1 MLSNK
6 YCKIINTSLG
16 QKFYET
22 VVLTV
27 MAASKNIVCLQDTR
41 SNKYWIK
48 TLKKRLFQRTRRRGG
63 RMKNC
68 SSSVNFNT
76 KTFKEFTIVS
86 NTSPMLSCKISS
98 NSWNKVIKSNNL
110 LENKGLIL
118 SKKYFK
124 KKQLIIVLHSG

>member
-86 NTSPMLSCKISS
+86 NTAPMLSCKISS